1 MNVLEA
7 IRTRRGIG
15 KMTAQRPT
23 RAQIETIL
31 EVATH
36 APNHHNTQP
45 WQFFVLAGESRKEL
59 GKIMAESLAAKLE
72 DTTSEKAQ
80 GMLQKE
86 AFKLQRSPV
95 VIAVAS
101 LKPIAPNV
109 VDIENVE
116 AVSAG
121 VQNMLLAA
129 HELGLASMWRTGD
142 PVYDP
147 KVKAYFGLSA
157 SDHLVGFVYLGY
169 AAIPSSE
176 REPIP
181 FAQKTRWLGWED

>member
-15 KMTAQRPT
+15 KMTEQRPT
-23 RAQIETIL
+23 RIQIETIL

-45 WQFFVLAGESRKEL
+45 WQFFVLAGDSRKEL
-59 GKIMAESLAAKLE
+59 GKIMAESLAVRLA

-80 GMLQKE
+80 AMLQKE

-101 LKPIAPNV
+101 LKPAAPNV
-109 VDIENVE
+109 ADIENVA
-116 AVSAG
+116 AVAAG
-121 VQNMLLAA
+121 IQNMLLAA

-142 PVYDP
+142 PAYDP
-147 KVKAYFGLSA
+147 KIKAYFGLSE
-157 SDHLVGFVYLGY
+157 SDHIVGFVYLGY
-169 AAIPSSE
+169 PAIPSSE
-176 REPIP
+176 RAPIP
-181 FAQKTRWLGWED
+181 FALKTRWLGWED